1 MTAVPPEELAERRA
15 LGDRYQEQ
23 QQINEIDDLV
33 RGIRASINI
42 LIRKEEALLE
52 KKKGLQGVEGIGK

>member
-1 MTAVPPEELAERRA
+1 MSPVPAEELAERRA

-52 KKKGLQGVEGIGK
+52 KKKGLQGVEGLGK